1 MSLDNKMN
9 QELGLAQ
16 KDIGGHRFEI
26 KLLPCKIAGNVFI
39 DLLETVGP
47 TIGIAIDKYRN
58 LDYVDPTEDTS
69 FAEVAGMLSSQ
80 LASSEF
86 ENVVTII
93 LKDCVMDGK
102 PFDDNVHLRGEFNTY
117 LELIEFALMENFQD
131 FFRIRFAAL
140 WSIIPSFKSLLSQKK
155 QTPAQVLQ
163 EEQPES

>member
-16 KDIGGHRFEI
+16 KDIGGHKFEI
-26 KLLPCKIAGNVFI
+26 KLLACREAGDVFI
-39 DLLETVGP
+39 ELLETVGP

-58 LDYVDPTEDTS
+58 LDYVEPTEDTS
-69 FAEVAGMLSSQ
+69 FAEVFSMLSSK

-86 ENVVTII
+86 RGVVELI
-93 LKDCVMDGK
+93 LKDCVMDTK

-117 LELIEFALMENFQD
+117 LELIEFALRENFQD

-140 WSIIPSFKSLLSQKK
+140 WSIIPSFKSLLFQKK
-155 QTPAQVLQ
+155 QNPAQVLQ
-163 EEQPES
+163 EEKPES